1 MLLLYLFADEQFKV
15 GLDLD
20 IYVEIKPRSLS
31 GVILSVY
38 SSRGDYLVLQMQD
51 GNVSISPEHL
61 GYQDSSGFAILN
73 WVFDW
78 YPKVKWQSTCTR
90 RSYLAWIMVVEISK
104 PLTIHLLR
112 MDFVMVDG
120 TQLRVCRSAWTDL
133 HGWWWFLRCY
143 CLGLSKHWI
152 EIFKKTFSSASIWR

>member
-1 MLLLYLFADEQFKV
+1 MYINLCVRVHSILVFHSVKNLKLMCEMYRVYPFHLNLCFPFVVAIPSVLLSCVVLFSVECHKDLSNERYCVMLLLYLFADEQFKV

-38 SSRGDYLVLQMQD
+38 SSRGDYLVLQVQD

-73 WVFDW
+73 
-78 YPKVKWQSTCTR
+78 
-90 RSYLAWIMVVEISK
+90 
-104 PLTIHLLR
+104 
-112 MDFVMVDG
+112 
-120 TQLRVCRSAWTDL
+120 
-133 HGWWWFLRCY
+133 
-143 CLGLSKHWI
+143 
-152 EIFKKTFSSASIWR
+152 